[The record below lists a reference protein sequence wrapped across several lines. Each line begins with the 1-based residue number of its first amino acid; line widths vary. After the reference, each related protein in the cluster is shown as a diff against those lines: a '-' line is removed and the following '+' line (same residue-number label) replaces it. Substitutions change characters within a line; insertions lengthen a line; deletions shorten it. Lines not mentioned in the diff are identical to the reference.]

1 MALSKS
7 QSKQLRTLA
16 HKLKPVIWIGQ
27 NGLTDNVL
35 AEIEAALQHHELI
48 KVKLRAGDQD
58 EHDAII
64 KSICDHTGAER
75 VQGIGN
81 IVTLYRQ
88 NPDTPVIRLV

>member
-7 QSKQLRTLA
+7 QYRQLRTLA
-16 HKLKPVIWIGQ
+16 HKLKPVVWIGQ

-35 AEIEAALQHHELI
+35 GEIEAALLYHELI
-48 KVKLRAGDQD
+48 KVKLRTGDRD
-58 EHDAII
+58 EHNNII
-64 KSICDHTGAER
+64 ESICDRTGAER

-81 IVTLYRQ
+81 VVTLYRQ